1 MKRDGGWVGQLLLQR
16 AGWEAEENGCG
27 KNANIGMTYWQGLE
41 ELEEMTTWENE
52 VKYLCA

>member
-1 MKRDGGWVGQLLLQR
+1 MWCGLGGRLVGCFGRGQ
-16 AGWEAEENGCG
+16 AEENGCG
-27 KNANIGMTYWQGLE
+27 KNANMGMTYRQGLE